1 MNTIKDC
8 FSLQQC
14 MKYNLKYALE
24 KCRHALDR
32 VHSKYMGIRETLNQI
47 VVYMLYSE
55 TIYIKPLQKEII
67 ANFVS
72 PLLTNIAK

>member
-1 MNTIKDC
+1 
-8 FSLQQC
+8 

-55 TIYIKPLQKEII
+55 TIYIKPLQK
-67 ANFVS
+67 
-72 PLLTNIAK
+72 

>member
-1 MNTIKDC
+1 
-8 FSLQQC
+8 

-47 VVYMLYSE
+47 VVYMLYS
-55 TIYIKPLQKEII
+55 
-67 ANFVS
+67 
-72 PLLTNIAK
+72 IAKVRKVLQILFHLC